1 MLKDIESKLQK
12 ELPQHVR
19 WRILV
24 TKDTCYIGKVLKIIF
39 TNHNTDGLQHDTSIL
54 DLRYSRE
61 QIIACIPLRLNPPT
75 DDEDEENTENVEEFN
90 DYLNLQLFLIIQ
102 AVNDTFGKDNNN

>member
-1 MLKDIESKLQK
+1 MFENIDERLQK
-12 ELPQHVR
+12 ELPQHIR

-39 TNHNTDGLQHDTSIL
+39 TNHSTDGPQHDTSIL

-61 QIIACIPLRLNPPT
+61 QIVACIPLQPT
-75 DDEDEENTENVEEFN
+75 LSATNTTVTNIDAFN
-90 DYLNLQLFLIIQ
+90 EYLNSQLYLIIQ
-102 AVNDTFGKDNNN
+102 TVKDTFNNNQTKE